1 MFIKINNYENSINNT
16 AYICKRYY
24 HFMKQPIMKFLFF
37 SISLLFM
44 ACNNGNDQP
53 KKESTAIEATVAT
66 EPGEGAA
73 ILQLDERLKDADSMV
88 FVFYKDPHGKDSLR
102 YTRYYSEYH
111 STDTGIIHL
120 VKDNLTDSTQRLEKI
135 KNCRSEGKIWCF
147 AKGNV
152 FQTIYF
158 SAHNK
163 DCSFVYIIKNG
174 QFYYSDISNNLV
186 NQLAALKPL
195 AKASINEGE

>member
-1 MFIKINNYENSINNT
+1 
-16 AYICKRYY
+16 
-24 HFMKQPIMKFLFF
+24 MKFLFF
-37 SISLLFM
+37 FKVLLLLLFT

-53 KKESTAIEATVAT
+53 KKETTAIATT
-66 EPGEGAA
+66 HTSEPGEGSA
-73 ILQLDERLKDADSMV
+73 ILQLDGRLHDTDSMV

-111 STDTGIIHL
+111 STDTAIIQL
-120 VKDNLTDSTQRLEKI
+120 VKNNLLDSTQRLEKI
-135 KNCRSEGKIWCF
+135 KKCRSEGKIWCF

-158 SAHNK
+158 SAHSK

-174 QFYYSDISNNLV
+174 QFYYSDISNSLV
-186 NQLAALKPL
+186 KQLAELKRL
-195 AKASINEGE
+195 AKNSITVGND

>member
-1 MFIKINNYENSINNT
+1 
-16 AYICKRYY
+16 
-24 HFMKQPIMKFLFF
+24 MKQPIMKFLFF
-37 SISLLFM
+37 CTSLLMLLFT
-44 ACNNGNDQP
+44 ACNNGKDQP
-53 KKESTAIEATVAT
+53 KQETVATTATVAT

-73 ILQLDERLKDADSMV
+73 ILLLDERLNDADSLV

-120 VKDNLTDSTQRLEKI
+120 VKDNLKDSTQRLEKI

-158 SAHNK
+158 SAFNK

-174 QFYYSDISNNLV
+174 QFYYSDISLNLAKKLR
-186 NQLAALKPL
+186 NLKPL
-195 AKASINEGE
+195 AKESLNEGE